1 MNKFFILSHN
11 ICSGGRIVNIIQKIA
26 LPFTILVALNWGLV
40 ALFNFNLV
48 TWITQGFN
56 IWAKIIYVFIAV
68 CALINIMI
76 FFVDLRREEKIE

>member
-1 MNKFFILSHN
+1 MNKFFIPSHN
-11 ICSGGRIVNIIQKIA
+11 IRSGGRIVNIIQKIA
-26 LPFTILVALNWGLV
+26 LPFTILGALNWGLV

>member
-1 MNKFFILSHN
+1 MNKFFILSHK

-26 LPFTILVALNWGLV
+26 LPFTILGALNWGLV

>member
-1 MNKFFILSHN
+1 M
-11 ICSGGRIVNIIQKIA
+11 NIIQKIA
-26 LPFTILVALNWGLV
+26 LPFTILGALNWGLV
-40 ALFNFNLV
+40 ALFNLV

>member
-1 MNKFFILSHN
+1 
-11 ICSGGRIVNIIQKIA
+11 VNIIQKIA
-26 LPFTILVALNWGLV
+26 LPFTILGALNWGLV

>member
-26 LPFTILVALNWGLV
+26 LPFTILGALNWGLV

-48 TWITQGFN
+48 TW